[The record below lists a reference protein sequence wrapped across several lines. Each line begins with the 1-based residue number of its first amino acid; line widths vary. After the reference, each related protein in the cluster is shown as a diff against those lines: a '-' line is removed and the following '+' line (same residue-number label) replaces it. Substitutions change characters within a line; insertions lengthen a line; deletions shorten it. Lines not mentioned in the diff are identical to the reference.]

1 MLKKLGNKKENFRRS
16 STLRWIMS
24 IEMPLHT
31 AIVCDLQ
38 YLYAILA
45 LNIIPGILKFFDVL

>member
-1 MLKKLGNKKENFRRS
+1 
-16 STLRWIMS
+16 MS

-38 YLYAILA
+38 FLYAILA
-45 LNIIPGILKFFDVL
+45 FNIIPRIFKFFNVL

>member
-1 MLKKLGNKKENFRRS
+1 M
-16 STLRWIMS
+16 STEMS
-24 IEMPLHT
+24 LHT

-45 LNIIPGILKFFDVL
+45 LNIIPGIFKFFNVL

>member
-1 MLKKLGNKKENFRRS
+1 
-16 STLRWIMS
+16 MS
-24 IEMPLHT
+24 IEILLHT

-45 LNIIPGILKFFDVL
+45 LNIPGILFFF

>member
-1 MLKKLGNKKENFRRS
+1 
-16 STLRWIMS
+16 MS

-31 AIVCDLQ
+31 AIVSDLQ
-38 YLYAILA
+38 YLYVILA